1 MAEFGK
7 LNFSVSFNPTSG
19 FPLDAR
25 YYFDTLAAAQ
35 EAAAAAVEVG
45 SSDGTYFYGMNLV
58 VVESGEATMYVIQPN
73 KTLKP
78 VGTTPVGD
86 NKSIVVS
93 PEGTIALKGIEDA
106 ETGMYPAVGAD
117 GSIEWKAFDTSTT
130 DGLTESVNQ
139 LKGQMTAAEGE
150 IDALQG
156 TVGNASSGLV
166 KQVNDLSTNL
176 STNYYDKE
184 AVDGLISGAFHFKGA
199 ADSYDGTDII
209 IDSEPVTGMKTGDV
223 YQVGDKEYVYD
234 GTKWIELGFN
244 IDLSN
249 YALKTYVDT
258 AVSGA
263 KTELQGYADQAEADA
278 LQAAK
283 TYADTQD
290 GTTLT
295 SAKGYA
301 DAEIAKLTDPS
312 TGILKQAKDYA
323 DQAETDAIAAA
334 GTAADQKIAAAMG
347 TVEGGQTLKQY
358 VDTQLGT
365 KADTVHTHTISQVTD
380 AGTLAALDEVA
391 ESNLAAALKTKIDG
405 KADKATTL
413 AGYGITD
420 AMTATAIAGAIS
432 TAKDEA
438 IADATAAAGTAA
450 DSKIAAKVGEIG
462 SNTVKQY
469 VDTQITENAYDDT
482 TLSGRV
488 TTVEGQISAINNS
501 STGILAQAKE
511 YTDTG
516 LAGKANSSHTH
527 TMANVTDA
535 GALATKDQVAEGDLE
550 STLAA
555 KINAKADTNALTALQ
570 GEVDTLEATV
580 GTKANAS
587 DVYTKG
593 DADAKIAAAVA
604 GASHL
609 KRSIVDALPDVGEA
623 DENTIYMVAKSGD
636 TGDQDGYDEYFVIEG
651 AWEKIGD
658 TVVDLTE
665 YAKTTEVTS
674 AINSAKSELQTEIDK
689 KVDKVAGSRLMTDTE
704 GTKLAGI
711 EEAAEVNIIESITAG
726 GEALTPSG
734 KTVALPL
741 ATAAKVG
748 LVKVDNSTIT
758 VTGDGTIAVSQVNL
772 NQVQQ
777 TAGDVLILNCGNSVK
792 S

>member
-19 FPLDAR
+19 FPIDAR
-25 YYFDTLAAAQ
+25 YYFDTLSAAQ

-73 KTLKP
+73 KTLKA

-150 IDALQG
+150 IDALQ
-156 TVGNASSGLV
+156 TAVGNAASGLV

-176 STNYYDKE
+176 SNNYYDKE

-209 IDSEPVTGMKTGDV
+209 IDDEPVTGMKTGDV

-249 YALKTYVDT
+249 YALKTYVDS

-263 KTELQGYADQAEADA
+263 KTELKSYADQAEADA

-283 TYADTQD
+283 SYADTQD

-295 SAKGYA
+295 SAKGYT
-301 DAEIAKLTDPS
+301 DTEVEKLTNPT

-323 DQAETDAIAAA
+323 DQSETDAI
-334 GTAADQKIAAAMG
+334 
-347 TVEGGQTLKQY
+347 
-358 VDTQLGT
+358 
-365 KADTVHTHTISQVTD
+365 
-380 AGTLAALDEVA
+380 
-391 ESNLAAALKTKIDG
+391 
-405 KADKATTL
+405 
-413 AGYGITD
+413 
-420 AMTATAIAGAIS
+420 
-432 TAKDEA
+432 
-438 IADATAAAGTAA
+438 AAAGTAA

-462 SNTVKQY
+462 ENTVKQY
-469 VDTQITENAYDDT
+469 VDTQITEHAYDDT
-482 TLSGRV
+482 TLAGRV
-488 TTVEGQISAINNS
+488 STVEGQISAINNE
-501 STGILAQAKE
+501 STGILKQAKD
-511 YTDTG
+511 YADAG
-516 LAGKANSSHTH
+516 LAGKANTSHTH
-527 TMANVTDA
+527 TLANITDA
-535 GALATKDQVAEGDLE
+535 GDLAAKDQIAEADLE

-555 KINAKADTNALTALQ
+555 KINGKADTTALTALQ
-570 GEVDTLEATV
+570 GEVDTLEGTV
-580 GTKANAS
+580 ATKANAS
-587 DVYTKG
+587 EVYKKG
-593 DADAKIAAAVA
+593 ETDSKIAAAVA

-609 KRSIVDALPDVGEA
+609 KRSIVDALPDAGEA
-623 DENTIYMVAKSGD
+623 DENTIYMVAKEGEP
-636 TGDQDGYDEYFVIEG
+636 GEQDGYNEYFVIEG

-665 YAKTTEVTS
+665 YAKTSEVTS
-674 AINSAKSELQTEIDK
+674 AIGAAKTELQGNIDK
-689 KVDKVAGSRLMTDTE
+689 KVDKVAGSRLMTEAE

-711 EEAAEVNIIESITAG
+711 AANAQVNVIESITAG
-726 GEALTPSG
+726 GEAIAPTG
-734 KTVALPL
+734 KAVALPL

-748 LVKVDNSTIT
+748 LVKVDNDSIA
-758 VTGDGTIAVSQVNL
+758 VTGDGTISVSKVNISKL
-772 NQVQQ
+772 EQ
-777 TAGDVLILNCGNSVK
+777 TAGDVLVLNGGNSVK

>member
-19 FPLDAR
+19 FPIDAR

-150 IDALQG
+150 IDALQ
-156 TVGNASSGLV
+156 TAVGNAASGLV

-176 STNYYDKE
+176 SNNYYDKE

-209 IDSEPVTGMKTGDV
+209 IDDEPVTGMKTGDV

-263 KTELQGYADQAEADA
+263 KTELKSYADQAEADA
-278 LQAAK
+278 VQAAK
-283 TYADTQD
+283 SYADTQD

-295 SAKGYA
+295 SAKSYA
-301 DAEIAKLTDPS
+301 DTEIEKLTNPT

-323 DQAETDAIAAA
+323 DQAEADAIAAA

-365 KADTVHTHTISQVTD
+365 KANTVHTHTISQVTD
-380 AGTLAALDEVA
+380 AGALAALDEVGEA
-391 ESNLAAALKTKIDG
+391 NLATALKSKIDG

-420 AMTATAIAGAIS
+420 AMTSTAITSAIS

-438 IADATAAAGTAA
+438 VASATAAAGSAA

-462 SNTVKQY
+462 ENTVKQY
-469 VDTQITENAYDDT
+469 VDTQITEHAYDDT
-482 TLSGRV
+482 TLAGRV
-488 TTVEGQISAINNS
+488 STVEGQISAINNE
-501 STGILAQAKE
+501 STGILKQAKD
-511 YTDTG
+511 YADAG
-516 LAGKANSSHTH
+516 LAGKANTTHTH
-527 TMANVTDA
+527 TLANITDA
-535 GALATKDQVAEGDLE
+535 GDLAAKDQVAEADLE

-555 KINAKADTNALTALQ
+555 KINGKADTTALTALQ
-570 GEVDTLEATV
+570 GKVDTLEGTV

-587 DVYTKG
+587 EVYKKG
-593 DADAKIAAAVA
+593 ETDSKIAAAVA

-609 KRSIVDALPDVGEA
+609 KRSIVAALPDAGEA
-623 DENTIYMVAKSGD
+623 DENTIYMVAKEGEP
-636 TGDQDGYDEYFVIEG
+636 GEQDGYNEYFVIEG

-665 YAKTTEVTS
+665 YAKTSEVTS
-674 AINSAKSELQTEIDK
+674 AIGAAKTELQGNIDK
-689 KVDKVAGSRLMTDTE
+689 KVDKVSGSRLMTEAE
-704 GTKLAGI
+704 GTKLGTI
-711 EEAAEVNIIESITAG
+711 AENAQVNVIESITAG
-726 GEALTPSG
+726 GEALTPTG
-734 KTVALPL
+734 KAVALPL

-748 LVKVDNSTIT
+748 LVKVDNDSIA
-758 VTGDGTIAVSQVNL
+758 VTGDGTISVSKVNISKL
-772 NQVQQ
+772 EQ
-777 TAGDVLILNCGNSVK
+777 TAGDVLILNGGNSVK